1 MKCVSPDLLSVII
14 MATTAQTLD
23 KDIFWRLIEI
33 GTALSSERN
42 SACLFEKIL
51 DAAQDISCADGGTL
65 YLLKEKN
72 GQQVLE
78 FEILRNNSL
87 NLTLGGSS
95 GRPIPFAPLPLYRAD
110 GTPNHNNIA
119 THTALTKKMENIEDA
134 YFANHLDFS
143 GTKAFDT
150 RANYRSKSFLTV
162 PLCNHQQEVIG
173 VLQLVNAKH
182 LQTDET
188 ISFSAELE
196 PVIAALASSAAI
208 ALENQILLQDYKNLL
223 DAFVQVIAQAIDAK
237 SSHTSA
243 HCQRV
248 PVLTE
253 LIAQAACETQ
263 EGSLKDF
270 NLDESDWYELRVASW
285 LHDCGKL
292 ATPDYL
298 LDKAT
303 KLHLLNDG
311 IETVKARFAAL
322 AAQTELAYYRQIIQ
336 ADSAQKVL
344 LERELPVQV
353 ALLKEECAF
362 IETANKGGEFMSADA
377 KQKVKAIAERT
388 WTDTKGVEQPL
399 LTAAE
404 VDFLC
409 IERGTITY
417 AERQKINDHMTV
429 TIQMLESLPFPKNLK
444 RVPEYA
450 GGHHEKM
457 DGTGFPKGLKR
468 EQMSWPA
475 RMMAI
480 ADIFEAL
487 TASERPY
494 KPAMKISQALSILQR
509 MRDQQHI
516 DADLF
521 KLFLE
526 ARVWE
531 KYAQQFL
538 KPEQLDVQNYEP
550 YL

>member
-1 MKCVSPDLLSVII
+1 MSK
-14 MATTAQTLD
+14 QQKTLD

-33 GTALSSERN
+33 STALSSERN
-42 SACLFEKIL
+42 KARLFEKIL
-51 DAAQDISCADGGTL
+51 DAAQDITHADGGTL
-65 YLLKEKN
+65 YLIQEKN
-72 GQQVLE
+72 GKQVLE

-87 NLTLGGSS
+87 NLTLGGTS
-95 GRPIPFAPLPLYRAD
+95 GRPIPFAPMPLYRED

-119 THTALTKKMENIEDA
+119 THTALTKKVENIEDA
-134 YFANHLDFS
+134 YFAEHLDFS
-143 GTKAFDT
+143 GTKAFDA
-150 RANYRSKSFLTV
+150 RAGYRSKSFLTT
-162 PLCNHQQEVIG
+162 PLCNHADEIIG
-173 VLQLVNAKH
+173 VLQLVNAKNPI
-182 LQTDET
+182 TGET
-188 ISFSAELE
+188 ISFSEELE
-196 PVIAALASSAAI
+196 PIVAALSSSVAI
-208 ALENQILLQDYKNLL
+208 ALENQILLQDHKNLL

-253 LIAQAACETQ
+253 LIAQAACEAK
-263 EGSLKDF
+263 EGALKDF
-270 NLDESDWYELRVASW
+270 DLDEGDWYELRVASW

-303 KLHLLNDG
+303 KLHLLTDG
-311 IETVKARFAAL
+311 IEGVKARFAAL
-322 AAQTELAYYRQIIQ
+322 MAQTELNYYKKIMREPE
-336 ADSAQKVL
+336 
-344 LERELPVQV
+344 LEQQLTEAMHKQLNT
-353 ALLKEECAF
+353 LKEQCLFVEK
-362 IETANKGGEFMSADA
+362 ANKGGEFMSEDA
-377 KQKVKAIAERT
+377 RKTIRAIAEYR
-388 WTDTKGVEQPL
+388 WINHVGDDQPMLSEQ
-399 LTAAE
+399 E
-404 VDFLC
+404 VAFLC
-409 IERGTITY
+409 IERGTISFD
-417 AERQKINDHMTV
+417 ERQKINDHMKV

-509 MRDQQHI
+509 MRDQHHI
-516 DADLF
+516 DNDLYDLF
-521 KLFLE
+521 LRG
-526 ARVWE
+526 RVWQ
-531 KYAQQFL
+531 KYASRFL
-538 KPEQLDVQNYEP
+538 RAEQLDVEDYEA
-550 YL
+550 YV

>member
-1 MKCVSPDLLSVII
+1 MSL
-14 MATTAQTLD
+14 TAPSLD
-23 KDIFWRLIEI
+23 KDIFWQLIEI
-33 GTALSSERN
+33 SMALSSERN
-42 SACLFEKIL
+42 SARLFEKIL
-51 DAAQDISCADGGTL
+51 DAAQDISQADGGTL
-65 YLLKEKN
+65 YLLKEKS

-95 GRPIPFAPLPLYRAD
+95 GRKIPFAPLPLYRED
-110 GTPNHNNIA
+110 GSPNHNNIA
-119 THTALTKKMENIEDA
+119 TYTALTKKMENIEDA
-134 YFANHLDFS
+134 YYAEHLDFS
-143 GTKAFDT
+143 GTKAFDA
-150 RANYRSKSFLTV
+150 RASYRSKSFLTV
-162 PLCNHQQEVIG
+162 PLCNHLNEVIG
-173 VLQLVNAKH
+173 VLQLVNAKDK
-182 LQTDET
+182 TTGET
-188 ISFSAELE
+188 ISFSQQLE
-196 PVIAALASSAAI
+196 PIIAALASSAAI
-208 ALENQILLQDYKNLL
+208 ALENQILLQDHKNLL

-248 PVLTE
+248 PALTE
-253 LIAQAACETQ
+253 LIAQAACKTQ
-263 EGSLKDF
+263 EGALKDF

-322 AAQTELAYYRQIIQ
+322 IAQTETHYLKQMIAEPRQQ
-336 ADSAQKVL
+336 HTLQQQLNEL
-344 LERELPVQV
+344 LTT
-353 ALLKEECAF
+353 LKQECAF
-362 IETANKGGEFMSADA
+362 IETANKGGEFMSAEA
-377 KQKVKAIAERT
+377 KQCIKEISQRT
-388 WTDTKGVEQPL
+388 YLDHHGQLQRL
-399 LTAAE
+399 LTDKE
-404 VDFLC
+404 VEFLC
-409 IERGTITY
+409 IERGTITFD
-417 AERQKINDHMTV
+417 ERQKINDHMKV

-494 KPAMKISQALSILQR
+494 KPAMKISQALSIMQR
-509 MRDQQHI
+509 MRDQNHI
-516 DADLF
+516 DPDLYQ
-521 KLFLE
+521 LFLQ
-526 ARVWE
+526 ANVWYD
-531 KYAQQFL
+531 YACRFL
-538 KPEQLDVQNYEP
+538 KAEQLDVNSCEA

>member
-1 MKCVSPDLLSVII
+1 
-14 MATTAQTLD
+14 MAMMSNSLD
-23 KDIFWRLIEI
+23 KDIFWQLIEI
-33 GTALSSERN
+33 SMALSSERN
-42 SACLFEKIL
+42 SARLFEKIL
-51 DAAQDISCADGGTL
+51 DAAQDITQADGGTL
-65 YLLKEKN
+65 YLLKEDA
-72 GQQVLE
+72 GHQVLE

-95 GRPIPFAPLPLYRAD
+95 GQKIPFAPLPLYRD
-110 GTPNHNNIA
+110 NGTPNHNNIA
-119 THTALTKKMENIEDA
+119 TYTALTQKMENIDDA
-134 YFANHLDFS
+134 YYAEHLDFS
-143 GTKAFDT
+143 GTKAFDA

-162 PLCNHQQEVIG
+162 PLCNHLNEVIG
-173 VLQLVNAKH
+173 VLQLVNAKDK
-182 LQTDET
+182 TTGET
-188 ISFSAELE
+188 ISFSKELE
-196 PVIAALASSAAI
+196 PIIAALASSAAI
-208 ALENQILLQDYKNLL
+208 ALENQILLQDHKNLL

-248 PVLTE
+248 PALTE
-253 LIAQAACETQ
+253 LIAQAACKTQ
-263 EGSLKDF
+263 EGALKAF

-311 IETVKARFAAL
+311 IETVKVRFAAL
-322 AAQTELAYYRQIIQ
+322 IAQTKTNYIKQMMAQPQQQDALQQQLDEL
-336 ADSAQKVL
+336 L
-344 LERELPVQV
+344 TT
-353 ALLKEECAF
+353 LKQECAF

-377 KQKVKAIAERT
+377 KQRVKAISQRT
-388 WTDTKGVEQPL
+388 YINHCDELQPILTEQEVE
-399 LTAAE
+399 
-404 VDFLC
+404 FLC
-409 IERGTITY
+409 IERGTITF
-417 AERQKINDHMTV
+417 AERQKINDHMKV

-494 KPAMKISQALSILQR
+494 KPAMKISQALSIMQR
-509 MRDQQHI
+509 MRDQHHI
-516 DADLF
+516 DPDLYQ
-521 KLFLE
+521 LFLQE
-526 ARVWE
+526 NVWYD
-531 KYAQQFL
+531 YACRFL
-538 KPEQLDVQNYEP
+538 KPEQLDLTSCEA